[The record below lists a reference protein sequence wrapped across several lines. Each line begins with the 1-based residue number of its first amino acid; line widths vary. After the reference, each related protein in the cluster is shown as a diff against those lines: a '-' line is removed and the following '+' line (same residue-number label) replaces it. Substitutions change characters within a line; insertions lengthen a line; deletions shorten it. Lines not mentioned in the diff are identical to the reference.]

1 MKMSYFDDTD
11 TLYIELKNT
20 DVADTKDLDENT
32 ILDLDS
38 NGKIVGITVEHAST
52 LTDVRSL
59 TLSGIA
65 A

>member
-11 TLYIELKNT
+11 TLYIEFKSA
-20 DVADTKDLDENT
+20 DIVDTKELDENT
-32 ILDLDS
+32 VLDLDS
-38 NGKIVGITVEHAST
+38 NGDIVAITLEHASNR
-52 LTDVRSL
+52 TDVQQV